1 MLATVRRSL
10 YDLPPDPQDKPWSMA
25 TLDEYPISP
34 EALSMVL
41 NVWKRHV
48 KIVAL
53 GFPWGIFTIRIA
65 KWVTRLSG
73 VATDEKWG
81 ARLSDFPGSAR
92 LCVLARLYAET
103 EKLYQSI
110 NQPFDST
117 ALDHYLMDL
126 PISAVDEQLLSVFEA
141 EIANVEAGEQALR
154 KKVAEYEAE
163 ELAELEVA
171 KQASEERV
179 AKYKAQEKERQK
191 KILHN

>member
-1 MLATVRRSL
+1 
-10 YDLPPDPQDKPWSMA
+10 MA

-126 PISAVDEQLLSVFEA
+126 PISAVDEQLLSAFEA
-141 EIANVEAGEQALR
+141 ELAKVEAAEQAFK
-154 KKVAEYEAE
+154 KKVAEREAQKEADELAKMERDQQDMEKRIARYEA
-163 ELAELEVA
+163 
-171 KQASEERV
+171 R
-179 AKYKAQEKERQK
+179 EKERS
-191 KILHN
+191 HNQELKE